1 MGSFSIITKKQIMKT
16 LTNLELLVRED
27 FPILDKNFN
36 ENEKLIYL
44 DHAATTQKPKQV
56 LEKINNYYLNSNANV
71 HRGAHQLSA
80 EATEEFEKARSSI
93 KEYINAYSEK
103 EIIFTRNA
111 TEAINITAKSW
122 GENFLKENDEILL
135 TIMEHHSNIVP
146 WQLVAKRNKCKIKFT
161 KITSEGTLDLEDFKN
176 KLNQNTRI
184 VSVVHISNTLGCCN
198 PIKQITQLA
207 KENDSLVLIDA
218 CQSLAHTEIDVQN
231 LNIDFLAGSGH
242 KLCGPTG
249 IGFLWSREEILD
261 KMPPLFGGGEMIQDV
276 SEDKSTWAELPHK
289 FEAGTPAIAQAI
301 GLSEA
306 LNYINKLGL
315 NNIQKY
321 EKELTEYLFDK
332 LLLIKDLN
340 IIGPNPDKDS
350 QRASLASF
358 FLRDIHS
365 NDIAEILDTKGICIR
380 SGHHCC
386 QPLHK
391 YLNINSTARVS
402 MNFTTSKDDIDI
414 FIEKLKET
422 ITFLRVNS

>member
-1 MGSFSIITKKQIMKT
+1 MKT
-16 LTNLELLVRED
+16 QQNLDLFVRED
-27 FPILDKNFN
+27 FPILDKIFN
-36 ENEKLIYL
+36 EKDKLIYL

-56 LEKINNYYLNSNANV
+56 INKINEYYLNSNANV

-80 EATEEFEKARSSI
+80 KATEEFENARLSI
-93 KEYINAYSEK
+93 KNYIKANSEK

-111 TEAINITAKSW
+111 TEAINIAAKSW
-122 GENFLKENDEILL
+122 GEKNLKENDEILL
-135 TIMEHHSNIVP
+135 SIMEHHSNIVP
-146 WQLVAKRNKCKIKFT
+146 WQLVAERNKCKIKFS
-161 KITSEGTLDLEDFKN
+161 KITNEGTLDIEDFKS
-176 KLNQNTRI
+176 KLNRNTKI
-184 VSVVHISNTLGCCN
+184 ISLVHISNTLGCCN
-198 PIKQITQLA
+198 PIQEITQLA
-207 KENDSLVLIDA
+207 KKYGSLVLLDA
-218 CQSLAHTEIDVQN
+218 CQSLAHTEVDVKD

-276 SEDKSTWAELPHK
+276 SEEKSTWADLPHK
-289 FEAGTPAIAQAI
+289 FEAGTPAIAEAI

-321 EKELTEYLFDK
+321 EKELTKYLFEK
-332 LLLIKDLN
+332 LQSIEDLN
-340 IIGPNPDKDS
+340 IIGPNPNQDP

-358 FLRDIHS
+358 FIKNIHS
-365 NDIAEILDTKGICIR
+365 NDIAEILDSKGICIR

-402 MNFTTSKDDIDI
+402 MNFTTTTNDINI

-422 ITFLRVNS
+422 INFLRINS

>member
-1 MGSFSIITKKQIMKT
+1 MKSLQNLQSF
-16 LTNLELLVRED
+16 VRED
-27 FPILDKNFN
+27 FPILEKNFN
-36 ENEKLIYL
+36 EKQKLIYL

-56 LEKINNYYLNSNANV
+56 LKKIHDYYINSNANV

-80 EATEEFEKARSSI
+80 QATEEFENARLSI
-93 KEYINAYSEK
+93 KNFINAYSEK

-111 TEAINITAKSW
+111 TEAINIAAKSW
-122 GENFLKENDEILL
+122 GENNLKENDEILL

-146 WQLVAKRNKCKIKFT
+146 WQLVAEKNKCKIKFA
-161 KITSEGTLDLEDFKN
+161 KITEEGTLDIEDFKN
-176 KLNQNTRI
+176 KLNKNTKI
-184 VSVVHISNTLGCCN
+184 VSLVHISNSLGCCN

-207 KENDSLVLIDA
+207 KSYGSLVLIDA
-218 CQSLAHTEIDVQN
+218 CQSLAHTEINIKD

-249 IGFLWSREEILD
+249 IGFLWSREEILNQ
-261 KMPPLFGGGEMIQDV
+261 MPPLFGGGEMIQDV
-276 SEDKSTWAELPHK
+276 CEERSTWADLPHK

-306 LNYINKLGL
+306 LSYINKLGL
-315 NNIQKY
+315 NNIKRY
-321 EKELTEYLFDK
+321 EKELTKYLFEK
-332 LLLIKDLN
+332 LLLIKDLQ

-358 FLRDIHS
+358 FIKNIHS
-365 NDIAEILDTKGICIR
+365 NDIAEILDSKGICIR

-391 YLNINSTARVS
+391 YLNITSTARVS
-402 MNFTTSKDDIDI
+402 MNFTTTKDDIDI

-422 ITFLRVNS
+422 IKFLEINS

>member
-1 MGSFSIITKKQIMKT
+1 MKT
-16 LTNLELLVRED
+16 LQDLKLHIRED
-27 FPILDKNFN
+27 FPILNKSFNDK
-36 ENEKLIYL
+36 EKLIYL

-56 LEKINNYYLNSNANV
+56 LKKINDYYTNSNANV

-80 EATEEFEKARSSI
+80 TATEQFENARLSI
-93 KEYINAYSEK
+93 KNYIKAYSEK

-111 TEAINITAKSW
+111 TEAINIAAKSW
-122 GENFLKENDEILL
+122 GEKNLKENDEILL
-135 TIMEHHSNIVP
+135 SIMEHHSNIVP
-146 WQLVAKRNKCKIKFT
+146 WQLVAERNKCKVKFT

-176 KLNQNTRI
+176 KLNKNTKI
-184 VSVVHISNTLGCCN
+184 VSIVHISNTLGCCN

-207 KENDSLVLIDA
+207 KNNGSLVLIDA
-218 CQSLAHTEIDVQN
+218 CQSLAHTQIDVKD

-276 SEDKSTWAELPHK
+276 SEEKSTWADLPHK
-289 FEAGTPAIAQAI
+289 FEAGTPAIAEAI

-306 LNYINKLGL
+306 LSYINKLGL
-315 NNIQKY
+315 NNIEKY
-321 EKELTEYLFDK
+321 ENELTKYLFK
-332 LLLIKDLN
+332 ELLLINDLN
-340 IIGPNPDKDS
+340 IIGPNPKEDS
-350 QRASLASF
+350 KRASLASF
-358 FLRDIHS
+358 YIKNIHS
-365 NDIAEILDTKGICIR
+365 NDIAEILDSKGVCIR

-402 MNFTTSKDDIDI
+402 MNFTTTKDDIDI
-414 FIEKLKET
+414 FIAKLKET
-422 ITFLRVNS
+422 IKFLKIYS